1 MRSERKGRRHSFID
15 LFAGAVLTRVQQ
27 VGVLKS
33 QNLVSKEVVS
43 VSVERQE
50 GHHVV
55 TVIVAD
61 GGIGSWVVGAERLV
75 GPEPALEDAGEEK
88 TGVNVSY

>member
-1 MRSERKGRRHSFID
+1 MFV
-15 LFAGAVLTRVQQ
+15 AAVLTRVQQ
-27 VGVLKS
+27 VGILKS
-33 QNLVSKEVVS
+33 QNLVGKEVVS

-55 TVIVAD
+55 TIIVAN
-61 GGIGSWVVGAERLV
+61 GGIGTWVVGPERLV

-88 TGVNVSY
+88 EGTDR